1 MAPGRLLALP
11 AGMTESTFAALS
23 RRELYRTYKAH
34 LLDHLNQQLRD
45 AIATPYE
52 IRRRRI
58 GVHQ

>member
-1 MAPGRLLALP
+1 
-11 AGMTESTFAALS
+11 MTESTFAALS